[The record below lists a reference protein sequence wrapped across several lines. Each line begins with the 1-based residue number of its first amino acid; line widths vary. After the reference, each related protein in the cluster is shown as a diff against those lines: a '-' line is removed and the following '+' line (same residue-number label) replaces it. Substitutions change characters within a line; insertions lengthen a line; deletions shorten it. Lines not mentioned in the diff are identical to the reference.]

1 MKPEFGF
8 VDPFRMSGA
17 DAKDFPG
24 NGNVTNRRRGPE
36 TNAVREVQYHPRSP
50 HADRIPMKTDTP
62 QTIYLKD
69 YTAPAWLIDTV
80 DLDIGIETGAS
91 VVTARLALR
100 RNPALPAQALVLDG
114 EELETLSVTVDGVD
128 VPFSATPTELRIET
142 LPDACTLQTVVRIAP
157 DKNTRLSGMYRS
169 KDGYFTQCEAQGFRR
184 ITWFLDR
191 PDVMSVYTVTLHAD
205 RDAFPVLL
213 ANGNPVASGEE
224 ANGRHWATW
233 TDPFRKP
240 AYLFALVAGKL
251 DVLRD
256 TFRTASGR
264 SVQLAIY
271 VEPGKLDQ
279 CPHAMDALKKSM
291 RWDEERFGLE
301 CDLDHYMIVAVGDFN
316 MGAMENKGLN
326 IFNTKY
332 VLARADV
339 ATDVDF
345 ENIDRVVAHEY
356 FHNWTGNRVTCRDW
370 FQLSLKEGLTV
381 FRDQEFGADLHNR
394 QTARIREVRGLR
406 AAQFPEDAGP
416 MAHPIRPASFVEI
429 NNFYTA
435 TVYEKGAEVIRMIQ
449 TLIGRDAFRA
459 GMDEY
464 FRRHDGQAV
473 TCEDFV
479 AAMAAASGFDFTQFM
494 RWYNQPGTPH
504 LAVDGYYDA
513 ESRSYTLTCTQ
524 SNPRASD
531 DAPTLLPIRVALFAE
546 DGSLLPGSER
556 LLQLT
561 ATTQS
566 FVFEHIDAEPVP
578 SLLRDFSAPVY
589 LDFDYTPEQLTLLLA
604 HESDPFNAWEAGQRL
619 STTLI
624 LDAAEAIARGDTP
637 VWPASFVD
645 ACRRLLQTHA
655 ERGTA
660 FVAEALTLP
669 GEATL
674 AELLDVVDPE
684 ALHAARNALR
694 RHLAEQLEGEFSG
707 LYAGLTARAPY
718 APTSEQAGRRA
729 LRNTC
734 LSYLLEL
741 DTDGVRRLAYA
752 QFQQA
757 DNMTDQFAALAA
769 LANVNAATCPQRE
782 QALAEFYTQ
791 WQGEALVVDKWL
803 QAQSTS
809 RRPDTLATVKALTAH
824 PAFDLGNP
832 NKIYALIR
840 AFGANLVR
848 FNAADGSGYAFIADQ
863 VLALHDRNPQVASRL
878 ARCFDRWKKFDAGR
892 QAHARAALTRIRDHA
907 GLSRDVLEI
916 VSRALAD

>member
-1 MKPEFGF
+1 M
-8 VDPFRMSGA
+8 A
-17 DAKDFPG
+17 
-24 NGNVTNRRRGPE
+24 TN
-36 TNAVREVQYHPRSP
+36 
-50 HADRIPMKTDTP
+50 TP
-62 QTIYLKD
+62 PTIYLKD
-69 YTAPAWLIDTV
+69 YTPPAWWIDTV
-80 DLDIGIETGAS
+80 DLDFRIETGATEVRS
-91 VVTARLALR
+91 TLALR
-100 RNPALPAQALVLDG
+100 RNPAVSGSAPLVLDG
-114 EELETLSVTVDGVD
+114 EELETRDVTVNGKPW
-128 VPFSATPTELRIET
+128 PFSET
-142 LPDACTLQTVVRIAP
+142 AKQLTLDNLPDSFTLHTVVRIDP

-169 KDGYFTQCEAQGFRR
+169 KDGYFTQCEAQGFRH

-191 PDVMSVYTVTLHAD
+191 PDVMSTYTVTLHAD
-205 RDAFPVLL
+205 KATYPVLL
-213 ANGNPVASGEE
+213 ANGNPVAAGDE
-224 ANGRHWATW
+224 AGGRHWATW
-233 TDPFRKP
+233 ADPFRKP

-251 DVLRD
+251 EVLRD
-256 TFRTASGR
+256 TFTTASGR
-264 SVQLAIY
+264 EVQLAIY

-279 CPHAMDALKKSM
+279 CPHAMAALKKSM
-291 RWDEERFGLE
+291 TWDEARFGLE

-406 AAQFPEDAGP
+406 AGQFPEDAGP
-416 MAHPIRPASFVEI
+416 MAHPIRPDSFVEI

-449 TLIGRDAFRA
+449 TLIGRDGFRK

-494 RWYNQPGTPH
+494 RWYKQPGTPK
-504 LAVDGYYDA
+504 LAVDGYFDA
-513 ESRSYTLTCTQ
+513 ESKTYTLTCTQ
-524 SNPRASD
+524 ANPRASD
-531 DAPTLLPIRVALFAE
+531 DAPYLIPIRVALFTETGELIA
-546 DGSLLPGSER
+546 GSER
-556 LLQLT
+556 TLQLT
-561 ATTQS
+561 ATTQA
-566 FVFEHIDAEPVP
+566 FVFNDVPAEPVP
-578 SLLRDFSAPVY
+578 SLLRNFSAPVY
-589 LDFDYTPEQLTLLLA
+589 LDFDYTPEQLTLLMA

-619 STTLI
+619 ASTLI
-624 LDAAEAIARGDTP
+624 LDAAVDIAAGRTP
-637 VWPASFVD
+637 QWPESFVA
-645 ACRRLLQTHA
+645 ACRRLLQTQA
-655 ERGTA
+655 ERGAA

-669 GEATL
+669 GESTL
-674 AELLDVVDPE
+674 AELLEQVDPD

-694 RHLAEQLEGEFSG
+694 RHLAEELEGEFSG
-707 LYAGLTARAPY
+707 LYAGLTAKAPY
-718 APTSEQAGRRA
+718 APTSEQAGQRA

-741 DTDGVRRLAYA
+741 DTDATRQLAYA
-752 QFQQA
+752 QFKQA

-769 LANVNAATCPQRE
+769 LANVNAAVCPQRE
-782 QALAEFYTQ
+782 QALAEFYDK
-791 WQGEALVVDKWL
+791 WKDEALVVDKWL
-803 QAQSTS
+803 VAQSTS
-809 RRPDTLATVKALTAH
+809 RRPDTLATVKALTEH
-824 PAFDLGNP
+824 PAFDAGNP

-848 FNAADGSGYAFIADQ
+848 FNAADGSGYAFIADRI
-863 VLALHDRNPQVASRL
+863 LMLHDKNPQVASRL
-878 ARCFDRWKKFDAGR
+878 ARCFDRWKKFDTAR
-892 QAHARAALTRIRDHA
+892 QAHAQAALERIRDHD
-907 GLSRDVLEI
+907 GLSRDVLE
-916 VSRALAD
+916 VVTRALG

>member
-1 MKPEFGF
+1 
-8 VDPFRMSGA
+8 
-17 DAKDFPG
+17 
-24 NGNVTNRRRGPE
+24 
-36 TNAVREVQYHPRSP
+36 
-50 HADRIPMKTDTP
+50 MKTDTP

-69 YTAPAWLIDTV
+69 YAAPAYWIDTV
-80 DLDIGIETGAS
+80 DLDIRVDTGHTT
-91 VVTARLALR
+91 VTATLAMR
-100 RNPALPAQALVLDG
+100 RNPAATWQALVLDG
-114 EELETLSVTVDGVD
+114 EELETLDVTVNSKK
-128 VPFSATPTELRIET
+128 VPFLANET
-142 LPDACTLQTVVRIAP
+142 SLTIDDLPEQFTLQTVVRVKP
-157 DKNTRLSGMYRS
+157 DGNTRLSGMYRS

-191 PDVMSVYTVTLHAD
+191 PDVMSTYTVTLHAD
-205 RDAFPVLL
+205 KATYPVLL
-213 ANGNPVASGEE
+213 ANGNPVASGDE
-224 ANGRHWATW
+224 ANGRHWAKW
-233 TDPFRKP
+233 ADPFRKP

-251 DVLRD
+251 DGLFD
-256 TFRTASGR
+256 TFKTASGR
-264 SVQLAIY
+264 TVQLAIY

-279 CPHAMDALKKSM
+279 CPHAMAALKKSM
-291 RWDEERFGLE
+291 KWDEERFGLE

-416 MAHPIRPASFVEI
+416 MAHPIRPSSFVEI
-429 NNFYTA
+429 NNFYTS

-449 TLIGRDAFRA
+449 TLIGRDGFRA

-494 RWYNQPGTPH
+494 RWYNQPGTPRVT
-504 LAVDGYYDA
+504 VDGFWDA
-513 ESRSYTLTCTQ
+513 ESTTYTLTCTQ
-524 SNPRASD
+524 ANPRASD
-531 DAPTLLPIRVALFAE
+531 ESPYLIPIRVALFAE
-546 DGSLLPGSER
+546 DGTLLPGSER
-556 LLQLT
+556 LLQLS

-566 FVFEHIDAEPVP
+566 FVFNDVVAEPVP

-589 LDFDYTPEQLTLLLA
+589 LDFDYTPEQLTVLLA
-604 HESDPFNAWEAGQRL
+604 HEPDPFNAWEAGQRL
-619 STTLI
+619 ASTLI
-624 LDAAEAIARGDTP
+624 LDATAAIAAGQAP

-645 ACRRLLQTHA
+645 AARRLLQTQA
-655 ERGTA
+655 ERGAA

-669 GEATL
+669 GETTL
-674 AELLDVVDPE
+674 AEMMAVVDPD
-684 ALHAARNALR
+684 AQHAARNSLR
-694 RHLAEQLEGEFSG
+694 RHLAQALEDDFSR
-707 LYAGLTARAPY
+707 LYADLTVNEAY
-718 APTSEQAGRRA
+718 APSSEQAGRRA
-729 LRNTC
+729 LRNLC

-741 DTDGVRRLAYA
+741 DTPAIRQLALQ
-752 QFQQA
+752 QFRTA

-769 LANVNAATCPQRE
+769 LANVNATNCPERDA
-782 QALAEFYTQ
+782 ALADFYTQ
-791 WQGEALVVDKWL
+791 WKDEALVVDKWL

-824 PAFDLGNP
+824 PAFDIGNP

-848 FNAADGSGYAFIADQ
+848 FNAADGSGYEFIADQ
-863 VLALHDRNPQVASRL
+863 VLVLHDRNPQVASRL
-878 ARCFDRWKKFDAGR
+878 ARCFDRWTRFDANR
-892 QAHARAALTRIRDHA
+892 QAHARAALERIRNHR
-907 GLSRDVLEI
+907 GLSRDVAE
-916 VSRALAD
+916 VVGRALSG

>member
-1 MKPEFGF
+1 MKFALDQIPKTYFSFSGQ
-8 VDPFRMSGA
+8 FRGEA
-17 DAKDFPG
+17 LPG
-24 NGNVTNRRRGPE
+24 
-36 TNAVREVQYHPRSP
+36 
-50 HADRIPMKTDTP
+50 DRKRFDVSSDLPALSSAHPMKTETAP
-62 QTIYLKD
+62 TIYLKN

-80 DLDIGIETGAS
+80 DLDFVIAAGATTVS
-91 VVTARLALR
+91 ATLAMR
-100 RNPALPAQALVLDG
+100 RNPDVASQPLVLDG
-114 EELETLSVTVDGVD
+114 EALETLSVAVDGKKT
-128 VPFSATPTELRIET
+128 PFSETPTTLT
-142 LPDACTLQTVVRIAP
+142 LDDLPDTFTLHTVVRIDP
-157 DKNTRLSGMYRS
+157 DSNTRLSGLYRS
-169 KDGYFTQCEAQGFRR
+169 RDGYFTQCEAQGFRR

-191 PDVMSVYTVTLHAD
+191 PDVMSTYTVTLHAD
-205 RDAFPVLL
+205 RAAFPVLL

-224 ANGRHWATW
+224 AEGRHWATW
-233 TDPFRKP
+233 ADPFKKP
-240 AYLFALVAGKL
+240 AYLFAVVAGRL

-256 TFRTASGR
+256 TFQTASGR
-264 SVQLAIY
+264 QVQLAIY

-279 CPHAMDALKKSM
+279 CPHAMAALQKSM
-291 RWDEERFGLE
+291 KWDEERFGLE

-332 VLARADV
+332 VLARSDV

-416 MAHPIRPASFVEI
+416 MAHPVRPSSFVEI

-449 TLIGRDAFRA
+449 TLIGRDGFRA

-494 RWYNQPGTPH
+494 RWYNQPGTP
-504 LAVDGYYDA
+504 LVAVDGFFDA
-513 ESRSYTLTCTQ
+513 ESQTYTLTCSQ

-531 DAPTLLPIRVALFAE
+531 AAPYLIPIRVALLAD
-546 DGSLLPGSER
+546 DGQLMPGSER

-566 FVFEHIDAEPVP
+566 FVFDKVAAEPTP
-578 SLLRDFSAPVY
+578 SLLRDFSAPVV
-589 LDFDYTPEQLTLLLA
+589 LTFDYTAEQLSRLLA
-604 HESDPFNAWEAGQRL
+604 HEPDPFNAWEAGQRL
-619 STTLI
+619 ASTLI
-624 LDAAEAIARGDTP
+624 LEATAAIAAGQAP
-637 VWPASFVD
+637 VWPAAFVD
-645 ACRRLLQTHA
+645 AARRLLQTHA
-655 ERGTA
+655 ERGAA

-669 GEATL
+669 GETTL
-674 AELLDVVDPE
+674 AEALDVVDPD
-684 ALHAARNALR
+684 ALHAARNGLR

-707 LYAGLTARAPY
+707 LYAGLAVKEAY
-718 APTSEQAGRRA
+718 APNSEQAGRRA
-729 LRNTC
+729 LRNLC

-741 DTDGVRRLAYA
+741 DTPAVRQLALE
-752 QFQQA
+752 QFRQA

-769 LANVNAATCPQRE
+769 LANVNAADCPERE
-782 QALAEFYTQ
+782 SALAEFHAR

-803 QAQSTS
+803 AAQSTS

-824 PAFDLGNP
+824 PAFDITNP
-832 NKIYALIR
+832 NKVYALIR
-840 AFGANLVR
+840 AFGANLAR

-878 ARCFDRWKKFDAGR
+878 ARCFDRWQKFDAGR
-892 QAHARAALTRIRDHA
+892 QGLARAALSRIAEHQ
-907 GLSRDVLEI
+907 GLSRDVLE
-916 VSRALAD
+916 VVNRSLGKV